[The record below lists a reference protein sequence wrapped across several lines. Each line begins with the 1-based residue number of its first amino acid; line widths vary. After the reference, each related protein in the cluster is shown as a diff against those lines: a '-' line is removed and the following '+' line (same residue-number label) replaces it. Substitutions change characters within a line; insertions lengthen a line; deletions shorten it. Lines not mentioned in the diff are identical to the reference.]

1 VPLDIVVEYRVW
13 VASGRA
19 LYGCHYPVHEPSRT
33 EYAPAPPEVL
43 GIAAEVAGLVP
54 GALAVDVG
62 RTAAGCLLVIETN
75 PVWCAGFLGAPRDV
89 LAEAL
94 VASQGRTDVVDPYVP
109 DAAVQRMLQTG
120 PGR

>member
-1 VPLDIVVEYRVW
+1 
-13 VASGRA
+13 
-19 LYGCHYPVHEPSRT
+19 
-33 EYAPAPPEVL
+33 
-43 GIAAEVAGLVP
+43 
-54 GALAVDVG
+54 
-62 RTAAGCLLVIETN
+62 
-75 PVWCAGFLGAPRDV
+75 V